1 VSHYFETPAGDA
13 AEFDVPMTLWDT
25 PVTLTS
31 MPGVFSGHRLD
42 PGTAVLLRTV
52 APPEHAVTAL
62 DLGCGIGPI
71 ALALALHSPA
81 TVWAVD
87 VNQRA
92 VDLTARNAA
101 RLGLDGRVHAV
112 TPDAVPA
119 GLAFDEIWS
128 NPPIRIGK
136 PALHDLL
143 TTWLARLAPGGR
155 AYLVVAK
162 NLGADSLAAWLA
174 AAGWTTAKLGSAK
187 GYRVLR
193 AEAAHGPSRPAGDR
207 AE

>member
-1 VSHYFETPAGDA
+1 VTHYFETPEGDGP
-13 AEFDVPMTLWDT
+13 EFDVTMTLWDHT
-25 PVTLTS
+25 VTLAS
-31 MPGVFSGHRLD
+31 APGVFSGRRLD

-52 APPEHAVTAL
+52 APPDHAATAL

-87 VNQRA
+87 VNARA
-92 VDLTARNAA
+92 VALTARNAA
-101 RLGLDGRVHAV
+101 HLGVADRVTAV

-119 GLAFDEIWS
+119 AVAFDEIWS

-136 PALHDLL
+136 AALHDLL
-143 TTWLARLAPGGR
+143 STWLGRLAADGR

-162 NLGADSLAAWLA
+162 NLGADSLAAWLEGQGWA
-174 AAGWTTAKLGSAK
+174 AARLASAK

-193 AEAAHGPSRPAGDR
+193 VTRDH
-207 AE
+207 